1 VSDSEGGKAATK
13 LKIEGEVTL
22 TSSQKE
28 SSESKKSGQSSGCL
42 LYLLFLMISLVI
54 ALLVLAGGG
63 LGGGGVGGSLNGGS
77 SIGIQSAGGTSQGC
91 EPGIGVGGEVKV
103 NLLPGARMRTS
114 PGYRIKDDSV
124 DTICCVRLG
133 RRLQVLGGPQMA
145 DGICWWRVRD
155 EVSNNEGW
163 VADHTESGRRL
174 LKPSE

>member
-28 SSESKKSGQSSGCL
+28 SSESKKSSQSSGCL
-42 LYLLFLMISLVI
+42 LFLLFLMMSLVI

-63 LGGGGVGGSLNGGS
+63 LGGGGVGSLNGDS

-124 DTICCVRLG
+124 DTICCVRIG